1 MYTILPM
8 TTQIKQATFFVQK
21 IAELEPSIFETL
33 PIMKKLASANRALAE
48 LKGIVA
54 TIPNQGVLIDTLS
67 IQEAKESSEIESIV
81 TTHDELFQQ
90 SIFPDKQNTA
100 AKEVK
105 RYVEA
110 LHVGHKLLCDTG
122 LLTSNH
128 IKEIQAV
135 LEGNDAG
142 FRTQAGTTL
151 KTDAGNIVYTPPQDA
166 NEIEVL
172 MQDLEKFINDS
183 TLNMLDPLIKMAI
196 IHHQFETI
204 HPFYDGNGRTGRI
217 INVLYLV
224 QQNLLNIP
232 VLYLSSYINRNKQE
246 YYRLLQ
252 SVRDDGN
259 WEPWILYILD
269 AVEKTANITVDKI
282 LAIRDSMM
290 QYKHHIRDNYSFYS
304 QDLINHLFKY
314 PYTKISFLE
323 HDINISRI
331 TATKYL
337 KKLSADEKNILQLTK
352 RGRDIYF
359 INTALYKILV
369 NN

>member
-1 MYTILPM
+1 MS
-8 TTQIKQATFFVQK
+8 IKNKQETFFVRPV
-21 IAELEPSIFETL
+21 AELELAIFETL

-54 TIPNQGVLIDTLS
+54 SIPNQGVLIDTLS

-90 SIFPDKQNTA
+90 GIFPDKQNPA

-110 LHVGHKLLCDTG
+110 LHKGHSLLCETG

-142 FRTQAGTTL
+142 FRTQSGTTL
-151 KTDAGNIVYTPPQDA
+151 KTDSGSIVYTPPQEA
-166 NEIEVL
+166 QEIEVL
-172 MQDLEKFINDS
+172 MQDLENLINDPS
-183 TLNMLDPLIKMAI
+183 FIILDPLIKMAI

-232 VLYLSSYINRNKQE
+232 VLYLSAYINRHKQE

-252 SVRDDGN
+252 AVRDDGN
-259 WEPWILYILD
+259 WEPWILYMLD
-269 AVEKTANITVDKI
+269 AVENTANITVDKI
-282 LAIRDSMM
+282 LAIRDAMM
-290 QYKHHIRDNYSFYS
+290 QYKHHIRDNYNFYS

-337 KKLSADEKNILQLTK
+337 KKLSSDEKNILQLTK
-352 RGRDIYF
+352 KGRDIYF

>member
-1 MYTILPM
+1 MDTPFNLKLP
-8 TTQIKQATFFVQK
+8 FVLR
-21 IAELEPSIFETL
+21 ISDLNSTVFETL
-33 PIMKKLASANRALAE
+33 AIMKKLASANRELAE
-48 LKGIVA
+48 LKGIAA
-54 TIPNQGVLIDTLS
+54 TIPNQGILIDTLS

-90 SIFPDKQNTA
+90 TIFPDRQNQA

-110 LHVGHKLLCDTG
+110 LHLGHELLCETG
-122 LLTSNH
+122 LLSSNH
-128 IKEIQAV
+128 IKKIQAV

-142 FRTQAGTTL
+142 FRTQSGTTL
-151 KTDAGNIVYTPPQDA
+151 KSDSGKIVYTPPQDIQ
-166 NEIEVL
+166 EIERL
-172 MQDLEKFINDS
+172 MQDLEKFINDAA
-183 TLNMLDPLIKMAI
+183 LNSLDPLIKMAV

-217 INVLYLV
+217 LNVLYLV

-232 VLYLSSYINRNKQE
+232 VLYLSAYINQNKQG

-252 SVRDDGN
+252 SVREDAN
-259 WEPWILYILD
+259 WEPWILYMLD
-269 AVEKTANITVDKI
+269 AVEKTAHITIGKI
-282 LAIRDSMM
+282 LAIRDAMM
-290 QYKHHIRDNYSFYS
+290 NYKHHIRGHYNFYS

-323 HDINISRI
+323 HDINVSRI

-337 KKLSADEKNILQLTK
+337 KKLSEDEKNLLQYTK
-352 RGRDIYF
+352 KGRDIYF
-359 INTALYKILV
+359 INTALCKILIE
-369 NN
+369 N

>member
-1 MYTILPM
+1 MVMSERINQ
-8 TTQIKQATFFVQK
+8 TTCFVRK
-21 IAELEPSIFETL
+21 VAELDLSIFETL

-54 TIPNQGVLIDTLS
+54 SIPNQGVLIDTLS

-90 SIFPDKQNTA
+90 EIFPDKQNPA

-110 LHVGHKLLCDTG
+110 LHRGYNLMRDTG

-128 IKEIQAV
+128 IKEIQGV
-135 LEGNDAG
+135 LEGNEAG
-142 FRTQAGTTL
+142 FRTQSGTTL
-151 KTDAGNIVYTPPQDA
+151 KTDAGSVVYTPPQDPQ
-166 NEIEVL
+166 EIEVL
-172 MQDLEKFINDS
+172 MQDLEEFINGS
-183 TLNMLDPLIKMAI
+183 QLINLDPLIKMAI

-224 QQNLLNIP
+224 QQSLLNIP
-232 VLYLSSYINRNKQE
+232 VLYLSSYINQNKQE

-252 SVRDDGN
+252 VVRDDGN
-259 WEPWILYILD
+259 WEQWILFMLD
-269 AVEKTANITVDKI
+269 AVENTANITVKKVS
-282 LAIRDSMM
+282 AIREAMM
-290 QYKHHIRDNYSFYS
+290 QYKHHIRDNYNFYS

-323 HDINISRI
+323 QDINVSRI

-337 KKLSADEKNILQLTK
+337 KKLSSDGRKILLMTK
-352 RGRDIYF
+352 KGRDIYF
-359 INTALYKILV
+359 INTALYEILV

>member
-1 MYTILPM
+1 MSE
-8 TTQIKQATFFVQK
+8 QNKQPTFLVRP
-21 IAELEPSIFETL
+21 ITELVLEVFETL

-54 TIPNQGVLIDTLS
+54 SIPNQGVLIDTLS

-90 SIFPDKQNTA
+90 GIFPDKQNPA

-110 LHVGHKLLCDTG
+110 LHRGHHLLCDTG
-122 LLTSNH
+122 LMTSNH

-142 FRTQAGTTL
+142 FRTQSGTTL
-151 KTDAGNIVYTPPQDA
+151 RTDTGNIVYTPPQQA
-166 NEIEVL
+166 QEIELL
-172 MQDLEKFINDS
+172 MQDLEKLINDAS
-183 TLNMLDPLIKMAI
+183 YITLDPLIKMAI

-232 VLYLSSYINRNKQE
+232 VLYLSAYINKNKQE

-252 SVRDDGN
+252 SVRDDGK
-259 WEPWILYILD
+259 WEPWILYMLD
-269 AVEKTANITVDKI
+269 AVENTANITIGKI
-282 LAIRDSMM
+282 LAIRDAMM
-290 QYKHHIRDNYSFYS
+290 QYKHHIRSHYNFYS

-323 HDINISRI
+323 TDINVSRI

-337 KKLSADEKNILQLTK
+337 KQLSADEKNILQLTRK
-352 RGRDIYF
+352 GRDIYF

-369 NN
+369 TN

>member
-1 MYTILPM
+1 MDRQTNLKRP
-8 TTQIKQATFFVQK
+8 FVLQLS
-21 IAELEPSIFETL
+21 ELEAATFETL
-33 PIMKKLASANRALAE
+33 TIMKKLASANRELAE

-54 TIPNQGVLIDTLS
+54 TIPNQGILIDTLS

-90 SIFPDKQNTA
+90 TIFPDRQNQA

-110 LHVGHKLLCDTG
+110 LHVGYQLLRDTG

-128 IKEIQAV
+128 IKRIQAV
-135 LEGNDAG
+135 LEQNDAG
-142 FRTQAGTTL
+142 FRTQSGTTL
-151 KTDAGNIVYTPPQDA
+151 KSDSGKVVYTPPQDIQ
-166 NEIEVL
+166 EIERL
-172 MQDLEKFINDS
+172 MQDLERFINDS
-183 TLNMLDPLIKMAI
+183 ALSPLDPLIKMAI

-217 INVLYLV
+217 LNVLYLV

-232 VLYLSSYINRNKQE
+232 VLYLSAYINQNKQD

-252 SVRDDGN
+252 SVREDAN
-259 WEPWILYILD
+259 WEPWILYMLD
-269 AVEKTANITVDKI
+269 AIEKTSHITIDKI
-282 LAIRDSMM
+282 RAIRDAMM
-290 QYKHHIRDNYSFYS
+290 SYKHHIRGSYNFYS

-337 KKLSADEKNILQLTK
+337 KQLSADEKNILQLTK
-352 RGRDIYF
+352 KGRDIYF
-359 INTALYKILV
+359 INTSLYKILIE
-369 NN
+369 N